1 MLTGPLLLMKA
12 VGWSEALCVV
22 MESNGFSGDAVRTE
36 YNDMRLRSGDWRCP
50 GDILLTSAAVAPHV
64 P

>member
-1 MLTGPLLLMKA
+1 MLTGPLLLTKA
-12 VGWSEALCVV
+12 VGWSEAHSVAV
-22 MESNGFSGDAVRTE
+22 ESKGFSGDAVRTE

-50 GDILLTSAAVAPHV
+50 GDILLASAAVAPHV